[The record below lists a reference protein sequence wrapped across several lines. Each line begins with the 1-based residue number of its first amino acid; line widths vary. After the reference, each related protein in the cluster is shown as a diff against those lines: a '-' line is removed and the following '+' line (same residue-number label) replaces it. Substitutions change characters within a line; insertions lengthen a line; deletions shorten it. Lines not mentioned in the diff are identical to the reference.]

1 MGEYFVRNRFFFL
14 GAVMLLLVLFGAGVF
29 QLYMQNI
36 PRFTPHRPAIPRDIP
51 RGSDVAVIGG
61 TTAALVAAL
70 VAAEHGAQVHLFP
83 QGQEL
88 GSDTSFLVNEG
99 LATWGAP
106 LQQAWSA
113 GHSADAGDLE
123 NSGGEATG
131 GNEAEAR
138 EEKVKP
144 TRESFY
150 RALQMRGE
158 GMNDPQLLQPF
169 VEQAADLPVWM
180 ESLGIT
186 FDRLPRP
193 EYNPFWLQTSTP
205 QAGQLLREKLL
216 QMLAQR
222 AVFIQEEAIDWI
234 ELAEESGQ
242 VQALALRNDQG
253 EAERF
258 YAQAI
263 ILADGGF
270 SGDLR
275 SWNEFL
281 PEHHLVQLR
290 SEQRGRG
297 LQMASFLQA
306 DVVQFGFLS
315 RRVVLGSPDQ
325 GQQEL
330 LDRNTWEGLFLVN
343 HQGQA
348 LDLSLSHEAEA
359 FSFIINASP
368 AGVFLAAPSDSVPAR
383 LDFFT
388 SFDSWDRAVDSGWL
402 DQAPGL
408 QLEPPYLLAPV
419 KAGVDYTLGGLSV
432 THRGEVRRRGGVVP
446 GLYAAGEIAGGLHG
460 EALLEG
466 MPLSET
472 LFLGRAAGEAAATFA
487 RR

>member
-1 MGEYFVRNRFFFL
+1 MRNRFFFL
-14 GAVMLLLVLFGAGVF
+14 GAVMLLLVLFGAWAF

-36 PRFTPHRPAIPRDIP
+36 PRFTQHRPAIPRDIP

-70 VAAEHGAQVHLFP
+70 VAAEHGAQVYLFP

-99 LATWGAP
+99 LATWGTP

-123 NSGGEATG
+123 NSGDEAPG

-138 EEKVKP
+138 EETVKP

-150 RALQMRGE
+150 RKLQVRGE
-158 GMNDPQLLQPF
+158 GMNDPHLLQPF
-169 VEQAADLPVWM
+169 VEQAPDLLLWM
-180 ESLGIT
+180 QALGLS

-193 EYNPFWLQTSTP
+193 EYNLFWLQTSIP
-205 QAGQLLREKLL
+205 QAGQLFREKLL

-222 AVFIQEEAIDWI
+222 AVFIQGETVAWI
-234 ELAEESGQ
+234 ELADEGSQ

-253 EAERF
+253 EAELF
-258 YAQAI
+258 YVQAV

-275 SWNEFL
+275 SWNDFL
-281 PEHHLVQLR
+281 PEHHLVELR
-290 SEQRGRG
+290 SEQWGRG
-297 LQMASFLQA
+297 LQMAASLHA
-306 DVVQFGFLS
+306 DIVQFGFLS
-315 RRVVLGSPDQ
+315 RRIILESSSH

-330 LDRNTWEGLFLVN
+330 LARNSWEGLFLVN
-343 HQGQA
+343 RQGQV
-348 LDLSLSHEAEA
+348 LDLSQSHEAEA
-359 FSFIINASP
+359 FSFIVSAPP
-368 AGVFLAAPSDSVPAR
+368 AGAFLVAPADRAPAGSH
-383 LDFFT
+383 FFT
-388 SFDSWDRAVDSGWL
+388 SFDSWDRAVDRGWL
-402 DQAPGL
+402 DRAPGL
-408 QLEPPYLLAPV
+408 QLEPPYLVAPV

-432 THRGEVRRRGGVVP
+432 TPLGEVRRRDGVVP

-466 MPLSET
+466 MPLSES
-472 LFLGRAAGEAAATFA
+472 LFLGRAAGEAAAAFA